1 MVVLKGRRPDLD
13 AEKQDYD
20 DSDSDDDTDYTTEQ
34 SSRLLQSNVKVRLL
48 NLVEFISINQYWSRE
63 YSLTFDPSFCHFNS
77 QRKENSQPKLLQ
89 ASRG

>member
-20 DSDSDDDTDYTTEQ
+20 DSDSDDETDYTSEQ
-34 SSRLLQSNVKVRLL
+34 SNRLLQSNVKVRLL
-48 NLVEFISINQYWSRE
+48 NLVEFISIYQYWFRD
-63 YSLTFDPSFCHFNS
+63 YSLNFDLSFGYFKS
-77 QRKENSQPKLLQ
+77 RRKENSQPKLLL